1 MYEDI
6 ARAGAER
13 TLDHLSRS
21 RFPEHIHRI
30 WPLLVV
36 ALGLFATV
44 AWIALLGWGSSTG
57 PSWRSR
63 STQAKIRRRGI
74 QATTAAY
81 RCRRLDLIVPTARQ
95 MATLFGKPV
104 RAGEIHEARGRGIY
118 GP

>member
-13 TLDHLSRS
+13 TLDHLLRS
-21 RFPEHIHRI
+21 RFPEHIHWI

-57 PSWRSR
+57 PSWRSPEPPMGVREAPKPR
-63 STQAKIRRRGI
+63 SEDAASRRPLPLI
-74 QATTAAY
+74 AAAA
-81 RCRRLDLIVPTARQ
+81 LT
-95 MATLFGKPV
+95 
-104 RAGEIHEARGRGIY
+104 
-118 GP
+118 